1 MAVTLQQIAEK
12 AGVSRG
18 TVDRALNN
26 RGRIRPEVAENVRRI
41 AKEMGYH
48 ANIAGRAMSIKK
60 NLNIG
65 VIVQSAETPF
75 IQEVVLGIRQAKKEV
90 ENLGGTV
97 TIYQVEGM
105 DAAQVISIME
115 ELHEKEYNAIAL
127 MPSEDQLLRR
137 TIDMFVEEYSI
148 PVVTFNA
155 DLEETKRMCFVGQ
168 DGVKGGQAAAGL
180 MGEIVNEFGKVCVI
194 SGNEHNQVLLG
205 RVKGFMDEMHSRFP
219 EIEVIGPRY
228 TYDDNW
234 VAERIMEENLAEH
247 PDIKGVYL
255 AGHGVQG
262 VCQCLDKKN
271 AESRVKVVAND
282 IIKENI
288 PYLKSGSINFLIGQN
303 PQAQGLEPTMILYRL
318 LLEGKAPEKEL
329 LYTDIEI
336 KTRYNV

>member
-26 RGRIRPEVAENVRRI
+26 RGRIRPEVAENVRKI

-75 IQEVVLGIRQAKKEV
+75 IQEVVLGIKQAKKEV
-90 ENLGGTV
+90 ENLGGTL

-105 DAAQVISIME
+105 DAAQVIGIME
-115 ELHEKEYNAIAL
+115 EMHEKGYNAIAL

-137 TIDMFVEEYSI
+137 TIDLFVDEYNI

-155 DLEETKRMCFVGQ
+155 DLEGTKRMCFVGQ

-180 MGEIVNEFGKVCVI
+180 MGEIVNESGKVCVI

-205 RVKGFMDEMHSRFP
+205 RVKGFMDEMQSRFP
-219 EIEVIGPRY
+219 KIEVIGPRY

-234 VAERIMEENLAEH
+234 VAERIMEEILTEQ

-271 AESRVKVVAND
+271 AEYRVKVVAND
-282 IIKENI
+282 ILKENI
-288 PYLKSGSINFLIGQN
+288 SYLKKGDINFLIGQN

-318 LLEGKAPEKEL
+318 LLEGKTPEKEL

>member
-1 MAVTLQQIAEK
+1 MAVTLQEIAER

-26 RGRIRPEVAENVRRI
+26 RGRIRPEVAENVRKI

-75 IQEVVLGIRQAKKEV
+75 IQEVILGIGQAKKKV
-90 ENLGGTV
+90 ESLGGTV
-97 TIYQVEGM
+97 EIFQITGM
-105 DAAQVISIME
+105 DAAQVIGIME
-115 ELHEKEYNAIAL
+115 ELRAKQFNAIAL

-137 TIDMFVEEYSI
+137 TIDTFVEEYNI

-155 DLEETKRMCFVGQ
+155 DLEETKRICFVGQ
-168 DGVKGGQAAAGL
+168 DGVKSGRAAAGL
-180 MGEIVNEFGKVCVI
+180 MAEIVNESGKICLI
-194 SGNEHNQVLLG
+194 SGNENNHSLNG
-205 RVKGFMDEMHSRFP
+205 RVKGFTDEIRKRFP
-219 EIEVIGPRY
+219 DMEVIGPRY

-234 VAERIMEENLAEH
+234 VAERLMEDMLKEH

-262 VCQCLDKKN
+262 VCQCLEKKQVVG
-271 AESRVKVVAND
+271 RVKVVAND
-282 IIKENI
+282 ILKDNM
-288 PYLKSGSINFLIGQN
+288 PYLKRGDINFLIGQD
-303 PQAQGLEPTMILYRL
+303 PQSQGLEPTMILHRL
-318 LLEGKAPEKEL
+318 LLEGKGPKKEL
-329 LYTDIEI
+329 QYTEIEI